1 MAIYIYISRFPG
13 SSEELMP
20 PPKKKVYHQM
30 KTYHEAYDNAI
41 NQSVTILAMT
51 SPKCIYSVYSKIVY
65 TYRHQARLMARS
77 TGCKGSY
84 ALMKLPYHDRV
95 NQMVPDAMH
104 TVKDCVEKIF
114 YLISGS

>member
-1 MAIYIYISRFPG
+1 
-13 SSEELMP
+13 MP
-20 PPKKKVYHQM
+20 PPNKKVYYQM
-30 KTYHEAYDNAI
+30 KTYHEAYYK
-41 NQSVTILAMT
+41 SVSNYIMISL
-51 SPKCIYSVYSKIVY
+51 KCIYSKIVY

-114 YLISGS
+114 YLISGSYS

>member
-1 MAIYIYISRFPG
+1 MIS
-13 SSEELMP
+13 L
-20 PPKKKVYHQM
+20 
-30 KTYHEAYDNAI
+30 
-41 NQSVTILAMT
+41 
-51 SPKCIYSVYSKIVY
+51 KCIYSKIVY

-114 YLISGS
+114 YLISGSYS